1 MNLGSKVIIA
11 AKENR
16 VSEMVQFT
24 SETPF
29 SLSYK
34 YNQQFV
40 VYFDQLYGASHRTTH
55 RIVLAKLAKDIVLDT
70 IKLDTCAD
78 DT

>member
-1 MNLGSKVIIA
+1 
-11 AKENR
+11 
-16 VSEMVQFT
+16 MVQFT

-40 VYFDQLYGASHRTTH
+40 VYFHQLYGASHRTTP
-55 RIVLAKLAKDIVLDT
+55 RPVFAKPAKDIVLDT